1 MLDVAPRPGAASRLN
16 RVLAHARLEL
26 TMLLRNGE
34 QLLLTVVL
42 PLGLL
47 LLMAQTNVIDVGA
60 ASDQQRIDVVVPG
73 IMALAILST
82 SFTAVAIQTG
92 FERRYG
98 VLRRVATTPL
108 SRADVMWG
116 KSVAITVVE
125 AIQLTILGIVG
136 LLLGWSPDP
145 AGLLITVPVWL
156 LGSLALAALGLLLAG
171 VVRAEATLALANL
184 GYLVL
189 AGAGVLIPV
198 EQLPDSVQP
207 LVELLPS
214 AALASALRLATLTA
228 EVEPSQILVLV
239 VWGGLA
245 SAAVARFFRW
255 E

>member
-1 MLDVAPRPGAASRLN
+1 M
-16 RVLAHARLEL
+16 AHARLEL

-47 LLMAQTNVIDVGA
+47 LLMTQTSVIDVA
-60 ASDQQRIDVVVPG
+60 ARSDQERIDIVVPG
-73 IMALAILST
+73 ILALAILST

-108 SRADVMWG
+108 SRTDIMLG

-125 AIQLTILGIVG
+125 AVQLTVLGAVG

-145 AGLLITVPVWL
+145 IGLLIAVPLWL
-156 LGSLALAALGLLLAG
+156 LGSAALAALGLLLAG

-207 LVELLPS
+207 LVEMLPS
-214 AALASALRLATLTA
+214 AALASALRLATIA
-228 EVEPSQILVLV
+228 GEVEPSQILVLV
-239 VWGGLA
+239 AWGVLA
-245 SAAVARFFRW
+245 AAAVARFFRW